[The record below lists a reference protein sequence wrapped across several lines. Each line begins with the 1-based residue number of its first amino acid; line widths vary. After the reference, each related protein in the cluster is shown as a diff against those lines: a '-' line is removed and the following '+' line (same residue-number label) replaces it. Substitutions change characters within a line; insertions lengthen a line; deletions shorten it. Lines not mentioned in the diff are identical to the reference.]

1 MEREKRE
8 TPEKEGVP
16 VRKSILR
23 GIYYAAGILILAMGL
38 TLNTKAGLGVSPIIS
53 VPYSISQLYA
63 LDFGN
68 STLCAY
74 VVLVLVEV
82 CLHKGRQRL
91 LDLLQIPFSIVFT
104 RFLNLFAD
112 CFPQEPVEFWQQLLV
127 LALAILL
134 TGVGAAMT
142 VNARLIPN
150 PGDGIVNAIAE
161 KIGRS
166 MGFTKNIFDLFCVC
180 ITFCIRAVTGHW
192 LVGIGIGTVLAVL
205 AVGGVIA
212 LFNHLVKIK
221 F

>member
-1 MEREKRE
+1 M
-8 TPEKEGVP
+8 
-16 VRKSILR
+16 
-23 GIYYAAGILILAMGL
+23 AGILILAMGL

-53 VPYSISQLYA
+53 VPYSIFQLYA

-74 VVLVLVEV
+74 VM
-82 CLHKGRQRL
+82 
-91 LDLLQIPFSIVFT
+91 
-104 RFLNLFAD
+104 
-112 CFPQEPVEFWQQLLV
+112 LV

-142 VNARLIPN
+142 VNARLIHN

-180 ITFCIRAVTGHW
+180 ITFCIGAVTGYW

-205 AVGGVIA
+205 AVGRVIA

>member
-1 MEREKRE
+1 M
-8 TPEKEGVP
+8 
-16 VRKSILR
+16 
-23 GIYYAAGILILAMGL
+23 
-38 TLNTKAGLGVSPIIS
+38 
-53 VPYSISQLYA
+53 
-63 LDFGN
+63 
-68 STLCAY
+68 
-74 VVLVLVEV
+74 
-82 CLHKGRQRL
+82 
-91 LDLLQIPFSIVFT
+91 
-104 RFLNLFAD
+104 
-112 CFPQEPVEFWQQLLV
+112 EFWQQLLV

-180 ITFCIRAVTGHW
+180 ITFCIGAVTGHW

-205 AVGGVIA
+205 AVGRVIA